1 MIINH
6 LTLNKREEK
15 MDNDLNLKILESYVE
30 IDKIHDNINNKLYD
44 FIMKANELVELS
56 EDDYQI
62 ERTLKL
68 NKISL
73 KDYVLISDCCNSLK
87 ENYISDYSIDELK
100 EYLTQYE
107 NTVNVDC
114 SRYVLA
120 LSLYEELEEIEK
132 LVDSKIE
139 LEINELSSI
148 IQNISNIKNTDQTNY
163 ENLYYDFKNQLD
175 NYFKENKLDE
185 KSYNVCIQIL
195 NDIFNFYISGYPNIP
210 DEYLYHDE
218 I

>member
-1 MIINH
+1 
-6 LTLNKREEK
+6 

-87 ENYISDYSIDELK
+87 ENYNLMIETLIGIF
-100 EYLTQYE
+100 
-107 NTVNVDC
+107 TVD
-114 SRYVLA
+114 
-120 LSLYEELEEIEK
+120 K
-132 LVDSKIE
+132 GKIKI
-139 LEINELSSI
+139 LMIINH
-148 IQNISNIKNTDQTNY
+148 
-163 ENLYYDFKNQLD
+163 
-175 NYFKENKLDE
+175 
-185 KSYNVCIQIL
+185 V
-195 NDIFNFYISGYPNIP
+195 G
-210 DEYLYHDE
+210 
-218 I
+218 

>member
-1 MIINH
+1 MNEN
-6 LTLNKREEK
+6 LNV
-15 MDNDLNLKILESYVE
+15 KILESYVE
-30 IDKIHDNINNKLYD
+30 IDKIHDEINNKIFT
-44 FIMKANELVELS
+44 FITKANELVELS

-62 ERTLKL
+62 EKTLML

-73 KDYVLISDCCNSLK
+73 KGYMLDSKFCVQLK
-87 ENYISDYSIDELK
+87 ENNIIDYTIDELK
-100 EYLTQYE
+100 QYLIQYE
-107 NTVNVDC
+107 KAYNTDC
-114 SRYVLA
+114 SNYLLA
-120 LSLYEELEEIEK
+120 LSLYELIENIEQQ
-132 LVDSKIE
+132 VDCKIE
-139 LEINELSSI
+139 LEINKLSSI

-195 NDIFNFYISGYPNIP
+195 NNIFNFYINGYPNIP